1 MRERVGSIA
10 GCLQKNVRKRKKDGA
25 ENKGAAIRLSGEAAR
40 IAGKEGAAGAVSAAT
55 AAAHANRI
63 VTDAAKVAEE
73 AANVPTQGDSD
84 EGSHN
89 IRVVAE
95 ISEKT
100 TVLEDGVATVAEEV
114 DTQFEEPLHKIDGDI
129 QQIKKEAASIAAESA
144 AGLLAKLA
152 SDDIVNRILAEVFK
166 LLVDPNVALKTA
178 GDFFESAADQAVR
191 DFIFGVTARCLCA
204 LRGSL
209 GSIPPLYE
217 DIFKDG
223 PNSDALRYIVKER
236 SQIVVE
242 FLHRPH

>member
-25 ENKGAAIRLSGEAAR
+25 ENKGAANGLVRAAIRLSGEAAR

-55 AAAHANRI
+55 ATAVRIDGLAASIAASASGIVSNAEGTAAEHASRI

-100 TVLEDGVATVAEEV
+100 TVLENGVATVAEEV

-152 SDDIVNRILAEVFK
+152 SDVGQSPRFLVHCPWDSSGRILSIGFLPK
-166 LLVDPNVALKTA
+166 
-178 GDFFESAADQAVR
+178 
-191 DFIFGVTARCLCA
+191 CL
-204 LRGSL
+204 S
-209 GSIPPLYE
+209 S
-217 DIFKDG
+217 
-223 PNSDALRYIVKER
+223 
-236 SQIVVE
+236 
-242 FLHRPH
+242 